1 MSKVNTKVNL
11 QDKLNKIS
19 KVWTPHI
26 VGELNGQHVK
36 LAKFKGEFPR
46 HKHDDADEMFLVISG
61 SFLMEYDQKSEI
73 ISEGEFIIV
82 PKGVYHRPV
91 SIKCAEVLLFE
102 PIGTLNTG
110 NIDSDMKIENPEK
123 I

>member
-1 MSKVNTKVNL
+1 MSKVNLREKF
-11 QDKLNKIS
+11 NKIT
-19 KVWTPHI
+19 KHWTPHI
-26 VGELNGQHVK
+26 VGELNGQNVK

-46 HKHDDADEMFLVISG
+46 HKHETEDEMFLVISG
-61 SFLMEYDQKSEI
+61 SFLMEYDDGSEI

-82 PKGVYHRPV
+82 PKGVYHRPIAE
-91 SIKCAEVLLFE
+91 SEAEVLLFE

-110 NIDSDMKIENPEK
+110 NLENDLTIENPEK